1 MARILI
7 AAGFAPVPEAMIRQ
21 AQTYTG
27 PVGGCFW
34 AQGKNTAEF
43 ADELNRILESHQEDE
58 FLILCDAMQSK
69 ANEAALLA
77 MQQHDCH
84 GVVMVGMN
92 LGMVVNAMILN
103 DEVDSAS
110 QLIETLTA
118 QAKSSIG
125 GMNV

>member
-7 AAGFAPVPEAMIRQ
+7 AAGFSPVPEAMIKQ

-27 PVGGCFW
+27 PIDGCFW
-34 AQGKNTAEF
+34 AQGKNADEF
-43 ADELNRILESHQEDE
+43 ADEFRRILEKHKGDE
-58 FLILCDAMQSK
+58 FVILCDAMQSK

-77 MQQHDCH
+77 MRRYDCH
-84 GVVMVGMN
+84 GAVMVGMN
-92 LGMVVNAMILN
+92 LGMVVNAMLLK
-103 DEVDSAS
+103 DETDSAD
-110 QLIETLTA
+110 QLIEALTA